1 MKTFFTKLF
10 LLLTLSNLFFV
21 ACKKSGNEDIPQNN
35 SSYVTNLLEY
45 KPAPGQFINV
55 APGNMESANGI
66 LGKNTSLVSLG
77 AWGGYITLG
86 FDHPVINYPGKD
98 DFIIYG
104 NSLAEFSEPGVVWV
118 MQDENRNGLADD
130 TWYEIKGSEY
140 GKDGYIRDYQVTY
153 YKPSTLNDNIVW
165 KDNKGNE
172 GVVKRNNFYMQ
183 SYYPEWIKED
193 TYTLSG
199 TLLPDTNIDQ
209 SNPNY
214 IKSMPFAWGYADNT
228 VGGDK
233 IDIDNAIDKDGKK
246 VELTAIDFVKIQ
258 TGILADMGRLGELS
272 TEIIAVEDL
281 NMP

>member
-10 LLLTLSNLFFV
+10 LLFTLPNLFFI
-21 ACKKSGNEDIPQNN
+21 ACKKSDKEDLHQSN
-35 SSYVTNLLEY
+35 SYVTSLIEY

-55 APGNMESANGI
+55 APGNMESASGI
-66 LGKNTSLVSLG
+66 LNKNTGLVSLG

-86 FDHPVINYPGKD
+86 FDHSIINYTGKD

-104 NSLAEFSEPGVVWV
+104 NPLAEFAEPGVVWV
-118 MQDENRNGLADD
+118 MQDENKNGLADD
-130 TWYEIKGSEY
+130 IWYEIKGSEY

-153 YKPSTLNDNIVW
+153 YRPSTPNDDVVW

-172 GVVKRNNFYMQ
+172 GVVKHNNFYMQ
-183 SYYPEWIKED
+183 AYYPEWIKED

-199 TLLPDTNIDQ
+199 TLLPNTNIDQ

-214 IKSMPFAWGYADNT
+214 VKSMPFDWGYADNT

-246 VELTAIDFVKIQ
+246 VDLKAIDFVKIQ
-258 TGILADMGRLGELS
+258 TGILADIGRLGKLS
-272 TEIIAVEDL
+272 TEVNAVEDL